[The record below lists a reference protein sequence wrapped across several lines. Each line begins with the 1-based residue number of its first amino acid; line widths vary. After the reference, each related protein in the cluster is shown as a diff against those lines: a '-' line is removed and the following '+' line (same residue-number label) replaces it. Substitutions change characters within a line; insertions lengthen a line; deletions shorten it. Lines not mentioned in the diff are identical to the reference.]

1 MANAG
6 NGVDDF
12 ITPAIYLEILKQGEQ
27 IGHPTAQQSRPQL
40 AAAPIFRFS
49 SASRACPG
57 MLTRAL
63 TSKIISR
70 AIGPYIKM
78 TKGP

>member
-27 IGHPTAQQSRPQL
+27 IGHPTAQQGRPQL
-40 AAAPIFRFS
+40 AAAAIFRFS

-57 MLTRAL
+57 MLTAPTRVSCCRVEMTMVLRAA
-63 TSKIISR
+63 SS
-70 AIGPYIKM
+70 
-78 TKGP
+78 